1 MEIFKLT
8 FLIHKKQKYAYYV
21 VIISNIG
28 VNVYS
33 LEFKNDEYP
42 NFIVRPIPSNG
53 KSWKFVAAE
62 NRCLLRHPIENIQQ
76 ILTKQCFITYC
87 TWQNQNGLLPAP
99 SSLFCNSVVLL
110 VSSTEPAIKM
120 VACHLVNVNSCIPSV
135 HLRIIFLVTSIER

>member
-62 NRCLLRHPIENIQQ
+62 NRCLLRHPIENIHQ
-76 ILTKQCFITYC
+76 ILKVTMFYCLLYMAESKWFITC
-87 TWQNQNGLLPAP
+87 TIQLIL
-99 SSLFCNSVVLL
+99 
-110 VSSTEPAIKM
+110 
-120 VACHLVNVNSCIPSV
+120 
-135 HLRIIFLVTSIER
+135 